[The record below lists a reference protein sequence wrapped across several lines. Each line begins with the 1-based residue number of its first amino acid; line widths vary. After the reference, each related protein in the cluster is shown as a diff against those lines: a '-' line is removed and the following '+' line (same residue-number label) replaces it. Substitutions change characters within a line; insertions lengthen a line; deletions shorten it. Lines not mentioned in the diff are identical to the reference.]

1 MLQVKNFIFYIF
13 LLVSGTVYAQV
24 KTGQAAPEIK
34 LEDADGNSFRLS
46 DLKGKVVLIDFWASW
61 CAPCRANNPKLLELY
76 GKYKDKGFE
85 ILGVSIDNKKDTWQ
99 NAIRQDQ
106 LTWKQVIDDK
116 GWNAES
122 TIVYGVDAIPAS
134 FLLDKKGKIAAINM
148 HGRQLEGKI
157 KKLIS
162 Q

>member
-1 MLQVKNFIFYIF
+1 MKNFALYI
-13 LLVSGTVYAQV
+13 LVLVSGTVYAQV
-24 KTGQAAPEIK
+24 KPGQAAPEIK

-46 DLKGKVVLIDFWASW
+46 EFKGKVVLIDFWASW
-61 CAPCRANNPKLLELY
+61 CVPCRANNPKLLELY

-85 ILGVSIDNKKDTWQ
+85 ILGVSIDNKKDIWQ

-134 FLLDKKGKIAAINM
+134 FLLDKKGKIAGINM

>member
-1 MLQVKNFIFYIF
+1 MKKLILLL
-13 LLVSGTVYAQV
+13 LLVSCSAVYAQV
-24 KTGQAAPEIK
+24 KPGQQAPELA
-34 LEDADGNSFRLS
+34 LEDINGNSFHLS
-46 DLKGKVVLIDFWASW
+46 EFKGKVVLIDFWASW

-85 ILGVSIDNKKDTWQ
+85 ILGVSIDNKKDLWK
-99 NAIRQDQ
+99 NAIQHDN

-134 FLLDKKGKIAAINM
+134 FLLDKKGRIVGININ
-148 HGRQLEGKI
+148 GRQLEGKI
-157 KKLIS
+157 KKLLS
-162 Q
+162 SSR